1 MAEHKKLSM
10 LVKLDDGQTYTLG
23 GDGADNAV
31 TLDTEQT
38 ITGLKTFDKLPQS
51 SVEPK
56 ADADLITKGYADG
69 HYLPVD
75 TKPHKYDILVKM
87 KHDGTSWVGFSDF
100 SVRLRDGTRLDI
112 KHIENQSATT
122 ATKPVKA
129 VFKTVKDLKA
139 PIEAPK
145 QQAATFFDT
154 YDLEAGEFTGTVS
167 FYKVV
172 GKFGPAQ
179 NDINPWY
186 VYVGNGNANNYDGIY
201 AVSIDNLDKPL
212 LGVNLKFGDAHNG
225 YTYTCTQCGV
235 VFTVDGS
242 ALEVAYDGDMA
253 NGVETTIEYPINAQS
268 MIGVVKVDNAQE
280 ITGAKTFT
288 QNVTVTAKPKE
299 ATDVATVG
307 YVSGLLNAKAPY
319 DVTLDFKVE
328 DDTDGG
334 WVVYSNMEINLDNGK
349 KLKCIHIDN
358 TSPTSASAPV
368 KAVFKAIPATEAIN
382 AAPTEQAP
390 TFFDTYQLQD
400 EEYLGTL
407 TYGHIL
413 NSQLQDY
420 ASYKGPFHTNQYGT
434 TCTIK
439 EATQLRISISE
450 LPAAVSKVSLQF
462 SSSYLPKTFK
472 ASLSG
477 VGMDVTSNVLTN
489 PSGNTPLELL
499 FDVVKLTGLVTL
511 DTAQTITGAKTF
523 EKLPKSEATPKD
535 DADLITKAYLDAALG
550 SLSEIPDVP
559 VKHTE
564 VLMRVMQDNANAA
577 WACFNHMKFFTR
589 SGKTVQPLYIENT
602 DPNKADTPIQ
612 VVYTL
617 ADSSASGTY
626 QDKSF
631 FDSYSLKAGEFKGT
645 ITFSKLCDA
654 NWETHTTST
663 YWNPYNIYAAYDKT
677 DVDEVRDYLKFTF
690 EKLPSMLGKVE
701 FTNGDPNNQN
711 GYVFKE
717 VGFVV
722 TADAYAFTS
731 KMLTKGD
738 DHLDRGSTHTVEFEY
753 KEASGPLPANLV
765 TLDTEQEITALK
777 TFKVLPQSEA
787 VPADDKDLVN
797 KKYVDEKVGAG
808 GGTGGAG
815 GNAPTT
821 YNILLKMKNN
831 AAPVAFS
838 KFNVRL
844 RDGTRLDLKY
854 IENGTMSSTT
864 TPLKAVWTVVKDL
877 GSQIANPQWKAKDF
891 FTSYSLGENEYTGSV
906 SPYKVVGEISPHA
919 RNCYPWAIY
928 ASEYST
934 LSYDGFYGVS
944 IDNLD
949 KPLLGINFKFGDDTA
964 ATTYTCE
971 QCGAVFSTSLGSVE
985 VMYSGSMA
993 NAADATIELSPK
1005 SGIIT
1010 GYVSISEEETITGLK
1025 HFDKLPKSNALAKA
1039 HDDLVTKAYL
1049 DKVLTPPNDYRVSL
1063 FLTPK
1068 PDNLTH
1074 NGFTRVSFSL
1084 SNGLFLVPKYVENGN
1099 PDNVESNRII
1109 YEMVNKV
1116 PARLNYSTVDSST
1129 MYQHLNK
1136 MQDNWVSGAIHYGW
1150 ALDPNCQ
1157 KNGTGSDPFSTVR
1170 AIVKEAK
1177 RTNVMAFSFNKLSYA
1192 VASIDGTLGSGSGT
1206 NWYAASY
1213 EAVLTSNA
1221 ENYSSGVL
1229 ETASLKGNDAF
1240 SLKFSGSIT
1249 SVMYTNKE
1257 QTVTAKKS
1265 FTVLPQ
1271 STALPKDAADFVN
1284 KSYVDNAIVPN
1295 LTGYE
1300 VTIYGKTTKAGTKL
1314 GFGKL
1319 RLFLE
1324 NGARLYPRAT
1334 DYSTTKPAN
1343 TYQDMRWVW
1352 SLDNYTAASVLQ
1364 EDPEPELMDNPTA
1377 TKYVLK
1383 ENDFDG
1389 KVTYAHKLGKFTISS
1404 NDRPM
1409 AAETSGMT
1417 FTATADTEQPLIR
1430 FTITGALPAITK
1442 VELTTSSDAATNTA
1456 ASYRAEVRAI
1466 GATKKQVSKDIAVTG
1481 QSQLISMEVA
1491 SAFEPN
1497 PYYLDI
1503 YTDQLARGVKTFDA
1517 IPVIRKDA
1525 DALGGGVANTPALL
1539 GDLAGKL
1546 ALAMPK
1552 KYDILFK
1559 TGYTENKR
1567 NHGGSVWYYSY
1578 TTTLRLSNMKLSI
1591 RDPKTLESKELYL
1604 KGVIGSANASKGV
1617 LSLTKPASYPDASS
1631 VQVLDSQYQLQEGE
1645 YFATLSAQGGTLKKL
1660 FVEASSDDWYTTTTS
1675 EDRSPGR
1682 GTELACYLTLE
1693 NCPLVTSWSV
1703 ANSNSSQFKFRD
1715 DAVKVYGATTEGTKA
1730 GQSFSGVNWAAVAN
1744 DVNVEVLDLVSLI
1757 ASMQARI
1764 KALEDAAPKP
1774 QYKLIGVI
1782 L

>member
-1 MAEHKKLSM
+1 MAEFIKSSTEVILHQPSGGDWDVYSQSASIYFINLVMHIKGVDGAKELKLKKYHTKSQGETYFLLSTSPDVDSNAATDDAAILTQDLAEDEYRVCAYAQKVQKNDSISSEYSLIKPATSGYGGYRWQLKSRNADGRHTKVVFDAAKVPTLVSVKCGMWGQDQYGNSCTPFVIEVNGFTAQTSRFHTGNYVGEATLNVPLPLNM
-10 LVKLDDGQTYTLG
+10 LVKRDDGLLYTLG
-23 GDGADNAV
+23 GAGAGGGNFV
-31 TLDTEQT
+31 TTDKEQL
-38 ITGLKTFDKLPQS
+38 ITGKKTFSKVPQ
-51 SVEPK
+51 
-56 ADADLITKGYADG
+56 
-69 HYLPVD
+69 
-75 TKPHKYDILVKM
+75 
-87 KHDGTSWVGFSDF
+87 
-100 SVRLRDGTRLDI
+100 
-112 KHIENQSATT
+112 
-122 ATKPVKA
+122 
-129 VFKTVKDLKA
+129 
-139 PIEAPK
+139 
-145 QQAATFFDT
+145 
-154 YDLEAGEFTGTVS
+154 
-167 FYKVV
+167 
-172 GKFGPAQ
+172 
-179 NDINPWY
+179 
-186 VYVGNGNANNYDGIY
+186 
-201 AVSIDNLDKPL
+201 
-212 LGVNLKFGDAHNG
+212 
-225 YTYTCTQCGV
+225 
-235 VFTVDGS
+235 
-242 ALEVAYDGDMA
+242 
-253 NGVETTIEYPINAQS
+253 
-268 MIGVVKVDNAQE
+268 
-280 ITGAKTFT
+280 
-288 QNVTVTAKPKE
+288 VTAKP
-299 ATDVATVG
+299 AAPNDVATVG

-358 TSPTSASAPV
+358 TQPTSANAPV
-368 KAVFKAIPATEAIN
+368 KAVFKAIPATEVIN
-382 AAPTEQAP
+382 AAPAEQAP

-413 NSQLQDY
+413 NPALSDY

-450 LPAAVSKVSLQF
+450 LPAAVSKVSLKF
-462 SSSYLPKTFK
+462 DGSYLPKTFK

-523 EKLPKSEATPKD
+523 EKLPKINGDAVELNDAVNLESLNKFLGMKPPYDVDVIVSCNPIGSGNYSAFGAIFEPKFK
-535 DADLITKAYLDAALG
+535 L
-550 SLSEIPDVP
+550 
-559 VKHTE
+559 
-564 VLMRVMQDNANAA
+564 AN
-577 WACFNHMKFFTR
+577 
-589 SGKTVQPLYIENT
+589 GKQIKCIYTDNT
-602 DPNKADTPIQ
+602 DPGK
-612 VVYTL
+612 
-617 ADSSASGTY
+617 ASGPVKSVFKLVEAAEAFAPATG
-626 QDKSF
+626 KESSF
-631 FDSYSLKAGEFKGT
+631 FDSYDLQEGEFFGT
-645 ITFSKLCDA
+645 ITYLQHLNSGWTANDTYYKNPFLHYSYGGTRSDNEVKPLIKFSFSGL
-654 NWETHTTST
+654 TSLIT
-663 YWNPYNIYAAYDKT
+663 
-677 DVDEVRDYLKFTF
+677 EVVLSRSNGGADYPQSTKVTLKIG
-690 EKLPSMLGKVE
+690 E
-701 FTNGDPNNQN
+701 
-711 GYVFKE
+711 
-717 VGFVV
+717 
-722 TADAYAFTS
+722 TS
-731 KMLTKGD
+731 KD
-738 DHLDRGSTHTVEFEY
+738 AVYESQLDLNHVFPFSSTGWLDY
-753 KEASGPLPANLV
+753 V
-765 TLDTEQEITALK
+765 TLSTKQNINALK

-808 GGTGGAG
+808 GGTGGAS

-821 YNILLKMKNN
+821 YNILLKLKNN

-877 GSQIANPQWKAKDF
+877 GSQIAQPQWKAKDF

-906 SPYKVVGEISPHA
+906 SPYKVVGEITPNTSK
-919 RNCYPWAIY
+919 CIPWLLY
-928 ASEYST
+928 ASQYAT

-964 ATTYTCE
+964 ATTYSCE

-993 NAADATIELSPK
+993 NAADATIELSTK

-1084 SNGLFLVPKYVENGN
+1084 SNGLFLVPKYVENGY

-1116 PARLNYSTVDSST
+1116 PARLNYNTVDSNT

-1221 ENYSSGVL
+1221 EDYSSGVL

-1284 KSYVDNAIVPN
+1284 KAYVDNAIVPN

-1364 EDPEPELMDNPTA
+1364 ADPEPELMDNPTA

-1567 NHGGSVWYYSY
+1567 NHGGGVWYYSY

-1631 VQVLDSQYQLQEGE
+1631 VQVLDYQYQLQEGE

-1675 EDRSPGR
+1675 EDRFPGR

-1774 QYKLIGVI
+1774 
-1782 L
+1782 

>member
-1 MAEHKKLSM
+1 MAEFIKSSTEVILHQPSGGDWDVYSSTASIYLINLVMHIKGVDGAKELKLKKYHTKSQGETYFLLSTSPDVDSNNATDDAAILTQDLAEDEYRVCAYAQKVQKNDSISSEYSLIKPATSGYGGYRWQLKSRNADGRHTKVVFDAAKVPTLVSVKCGMWGQDQYGSSCTPFVIEVNGFTAETRRFHTGNYVGEATLNVPLPLNM
-10 LVKLDDGQTYTLG
+10 LVKRDDGLLYTLG
-23 GDGADNAV
+23 GAGAGGGNFVTTDKEQLITGKKTFSKVPQVTAKPAAPNDVATVGYVSGQLNAKAPYDVTLDFKVEDDTDGGWVVYSNMEINLDNGKKLKCIHIDNTQPTSANAPVKAVFKAIPATEAINAAPTEQAPTFFDTYQLQDEEYLGTLTYGHILNSQLQDYASYKGPFHTNQYGTTCTIKEATQLRISISELPAAVSKVSLKFDASYLPKTFKASLSGVGMDVTSNVLTNPSGNTPLELLFDVVKLTGLV
-31 TLDTEQT
+31 TLDTAQT

-145 QQAATFFDT
+145 QQAATFFDS
-154 YDLEAGEFTGTVS
+154 YKLEAGEFTGTVS
-167 FYKVV
+167 FYKAA
-172 GKFGPAQ
+172 GKFSPAQ

-212 LGVNLKFGDAHNG
+212 LGVNFKFGDAHNG
-225 YTYTCTQCGV
+225 YSYTCLQCGV

-242 ALEVAYDGDMA
+242 ALEVAYDGDMSNA
-253 NGVETTIEYPINAQS
+253 FETTIEYPINAQS
-268 MIGVVKVDNAQE
+268 MIG
-280 ITGAKTFT
+280 F
-288 QNVTVTAKPKE
+288 VTV
-299 ATDVATVG
+299 
-307 YVSGLLNAKAPY
+307 
-319 DVTLDFKVE
+319 
-328 DDTDGG
+328 
-334 WVVYSNMEINLDNGK
+334 
-349 KLKCIHIDN
+349 
-358 TSPTSASAPV
+358 
-368 KAVFKAIPATEAIN
+368 
-382 AAPTEQAP
+382 
-390 TFFDTYQLQD
+390 
-400 EEYLGTL
+400 
-407 TYGHIL
+407 
-413 NSQLQDY
+413 
-420 ASYKGPFHTNQYGT
+420 
-434 TCTIK
+434 
-439 EATQLRISISE
+439 
-450 LPAAVSKVSLQF
+450 
-462 SSSYLPKTFK
+462 
-472 ASLSG
+472 
-477 VGMDVTSNVLTN
+477 
-489 PSGNTPLELL
+489 
-499 FDVVKLTGLVTL
+499 
-511 DTAQTITGAKTF
+511 
-523 EKLPKSEATPKD
+523 
-535 DADLITKAYLDAALG
+535 
-550 SLSEIPDVP
+550 
-559 VKHTE
+559 
-564 VLMRVMQDNANAA
+564 
-577 WACFNHMKFFTR
+577 
-589 SGKTVQPLYIENT
+589 
-602 DPNKADTPIQ
+602 
-612 VVYTL
+612 
-617 ADSSASGTY
+617 
-626 QDKSF
+626 
-631 FDSYSLKAGEFKGT
+631 
-645 ITFSKLCDA
+645 
-654 NWETHTTST
+654 
-663 YWNPYNIYAAYDKT
+663 
-677 DVDEVRDYLKFTF
+677 
-690 EKLPSMLGKVE
+690 
-701 FTNGDPNNQN
+701 
-711 GYVFKE
+711 
-717 VGFVV
+717 
-722 TADAYAFTS
+722 
-731 KMLTKGD
+731 
-738 DHLDRGSTHTVEFEY
+738 
-753 KEASGPLPANLV
+753 
-765 TLDTEQEITALK
+765 DTEQEITALK

-808 GGTGGAG
+808 GGTGGAS

-877 GSQIANPQWKAKDF
+877 GSQIAQPQWKAKDF

-906 SPYKVVGEISPHA
+906 SPYKVVGEISPHT
-919 RNCYPWAIY
+919 RQCYPWALY
-928 ASEYST
+928 ASQYST

-985 VMYSGSMA
+985 VMYSGSMD

-1116 PARLNYSTVDSST
+1116 PARLNYNTVDSNT

-1221 ENYSSGVL
+1221 EDYSSGVL

-1284 KSYVDNAIVPN
+1284 KAYVDNAIVPN

-1364 EDPEPELMDNPTA
+1364 ADPEPELMDNPTA

-1404 NDRPM
+1404 YDRPM
-1409 AAETSGMT
+1409 SAETSGMT

-1546 ALAMPK
+1546 ALAVPK
-1552 KYDILFK
+1552 KYDILFR
-1559 TGYTENKR
+1559 TGYTEHKR

-1578 TTTLRLSNMKLSI
+1578 TTSLRLSSMKLSI

-1604 KGVIGSANASKGV
+1604 KGVIGAANASKGV

-1645 YFATLSAQGGTLKKL
+1645 YFATLSAQGGSLKKL
-1660 FVEASSDDWYTTTTS
+1660 FVEPSSDDWYTTTTS
-1675 EDRSPGR
+1675 EDRFPGS
-1682 GTELACYLTLE
+1682 GTELECHLTLE

-1703 ANSNSSQFKFRD
+1703 SNSNSSQFKFRD

-1730 GQSFSGVNWAAVAN
+1730 GQNFSGVNWATVAN

-1774 QYKLIGVI
+1774 QYKLIVVI

>member
-1 MAEHKKLSM
+1 MAEFIKSSTEVILHQPSGGDWDVYSSTASIYLINLVMHIKGVDGAKELKLKKYHTKSQGETYFLLSTSPDVDSNNATDDAAILTQDLAEDEYRVCAYAQKVQKNDSISSEYSLIKPATSGYGGYRWQLKSRNADGRHTKVVFDAAKVPTLVSVKCGMWGQDQYGNSCTPFVIEVNGFTAETRRFHTGNYVGEATLNVPLPLNM
-10 LVKLDDGQTYTLG
+10 LVKRDDGLLYTLG
-23 GDGADNAV
+23 GAGAGGGNFVTTDKEQLITGKKTFSKVPQVTAKPAAPNDVATVGYVSGQLNAKAPYDVTLDFKVEDDTDGGWVVYSNMEINLDNGKKLKCIHIDNTQPTSANAPVKAVFKAIPATEAINAAPTEQAPTFFDTYQLQDEEYLGTLTYGHILNSQLQDYASYKGPFHTNQYGTTCTIKEATQLRISISELPAAVSKVSLKFDASYLPKTFKASLSGVGMDVTSNVLTNPSGNTPLELLFDVVKLTGLV
-31 TLDTEQT
+31 TLDTAQT

-145 QQAATFFDT
+145 QQAATFFDS
-154 YDLEAGEFTGTVS
+154 YKLEAGEFTGTVS
-167 FYKVV
+167 FYKAA
-172 GKFGPAQ
+172 GKFSPAQ

-186 VYVGNGNANNYDGIY
+186 VYVGYGNANNYDGIY

-212 LGVNLKFGDAHNG
+212 LGVNFKFGDAHNG
-225 YTYTCTQCGV
+225 YSYTCLQCGV

-242 ALEVAYDGDMA
+242 ALEVAYDGDMSNA
-253 NGVETTIEYPINAQS
+253 FETTIEYPINAQS
-268 MIGVVKVDNAQE
+268 MIG
-280 ITGAKTFT
+280 F
-288 QNVTVTAKPKE
+288 VTV
-299 ATDVATVG
+299 
-307 YVSGLLNAKAPY
+307 
-319 DVTLDFKVE
+319 
-328 DDTDGG
+328 
-334 WVVYSNMEINLDNGK
+334 
-349 KLKCIHIDN
+349 
-358 TSPTSASAPV
+358 
-368 KAVFKAIPATEAIN
+368 
-382 AAPTEQAP
+382 
-390 TFFDTYQLQD
+390 
-400 EEYLGTL
+400 
-407 TYGHIL
+407 
-413 NSQLQDY
+413 
-420 ASYKGPFHTNQYGT
+420 
-434 TCTIK
+434 
-439 EATQLRISISE
+439 
-450 LPAAVSKVSLQF
+450 
-462 SSSYLPKTFK
+462 
-472 ASLSG
+472 
-477 VGMDVTSNVLTN
+477 
-489 PSGNTPLELL
+489 
-499 FDVVKLTGLVTL
+499 
-511 DTAQTITGAKTF
+511 
-523 EKLPKSEATPKD
+523 
-535 DADLITKAYLDAALG
+535 
-550 SLSEIPDVP
+550 
-559 VKHTE
+559 
-564 VLMRVMQDNANAA
+564 
-577 WACFNHMKFFTR
+577 
-589 SGKTVQPLYIENT
+589 
-602 DPNKADTPIQ
+602 
-612 VVYTL
+612 
-617 ADSSASGTY
+617 
-626 QDKSF
+626 
-631 FDSYSLKAGEFKGT
+631 
-645 ITFSKLCDA
+645 
-654 NWETHTTST
+654 
-663 YWNPYNIYAAYDKT
+663 
-677 DVDEVRDYLKFTF
+677 
-690 EKLPSMLGKVE
+690 
-701 FTNGDPNNQN
+701 
-711 GYVFKE
+711 
-717 VGFVV
+717 
-722 TADAYAFTS
+722 
-731 KMLTKGD
+731 
-738 DHLDRGSTHTVEFEY
+738 
-753 KEASGPLPANLV
+753 
-765 TLDTEQEITALK
+765 DTEQEITALK

-808 GGTGGAG
+808 GGTGGAS

-831 AAPVAFS
+831 AAAVAFS

-854 IENGTMSSTT
+854 IENGKMSSTT

-906 SPYKVVGEISPHA
+906 SPYKVVGEISPHT
-919 RNCYPWAIY
+919 RNCYPWALY
-928 ASEYST
+928 ASQYST

-985 VMYSGSMA
+985 VMYSGSMD

-1116 PARLNYSTVDSST
+1116 PARLNYSTVDSNT

-1170 AIVKEAK
+1170 AVVKEAK

-1221 ENYSSGVL
+1221 EDYSSGVL

-1284 KSYVDNAIVPN
+1284 KAYVDNAIVPN

-1364 EDPEPELMDNPTA
+1364 ADPEPELMDNPTA
-1377 TKYVLK
+1377 TQYVLK

-1404 NDRPM
+1404 YDRPM

-1430 FTITGALPAITK
+1430 FTITGAFPAITK

-1456 ASYRAEVRAI
+1456 ASYRTEVRAI

-1567 NHGGSVWYYSY
+1567 NHGGGVWYYSY

-1675 EDRSPGR
+1675 EDRFPGS
-1682 GTELACYLTLE
+1682 GTELECCLTLE

-1703 ANSNSSQFKFRD
+1703 SNSNSSQFKFRD

-1730 GQSFSGVNWAAVAN
+1730 GQSFSGVNWATVAN

-1774 QYKLIGVI
+1774 QYKLIVVI

>member
-51 SVEPK
+51 SVKPANDHDLVNKVYVDALKPKLKTTVMLNVESESTGWAAFHSIKFSTTTGKFIEPVYLEDTLTSTAVEPLK
-56 ADADLITKGYADG
+56 FVFKLADSFTGNATAKNKDFFKDYQLKDG
-69 HYLPVD
+69 EYFGSFTPSHLLEARWSTHTSNQQANPFSNYLAYLTTGPNSVLPFLEYQFD
-75 TKPHKYDILVKM
+75 GLSDELKQVEFDI
-87 KHDGTSWVGFSDF
+87 G
-100 SVRLRDGTRLDI
+100 DI
-112 KHIENQSATT
+112 YNSNNYP
-122 ATKPVKA
+122 PVKFQF
-129 VFKTVKDLKA
+129 V
-139 PIEAPK
+139 
-145 QQAATFFDT
+145 
-154 YDLEAGEFTGTVS
+154 VS
-167 FYKVV
+167 
-172 GKFGPAQ
+172 
-179 NDINPWY
+179 
-186 VYVGNGNANNYDGIY
+186 
-201 AVSIDNLDKPL
+201 
-212 LGVNLKFGDAHNG
+212 
-225 YTYTCTQCGV
+225 
-235 VFTVDGS
+235 
-242 ALEVAYDGDMA
+242 
-253 NGVETTIEYPINAQS
+253 
-268 MIGVVKVDNAQE
+268 
-280 ITGAKTFT
+280 TGAKEFTSKVYTRAADSIGQGSHHTVEFKLKALEYVTLDTKQEIAGSKTFSE
-288 QNVTVTAKPKE
+288 NIKVTAKPKE

-358 TSPTSASAPV
+358 TQPTSANAPV
-368 KAVFKAIPATEAIN
+368 KAVFKAIPATEVIN
-382 AAPTEQAP
+382 AAPAEQAP

-439 EATQLRISISE
+439 EATQLRITISG
-450 LPAAVSKVSLQF
+450 LPAAVSKVSLKF
-462 SSSYLPKTFK
+462 DSSYLPKTFK

-511 DTAQTITGAKTF
+511 DTAQTITGVKTF
-523 EKLPKSEATPKD
+523 EKLPKSKGSLPTDFYELVNKGYV
-535 DADLITKAYLDAALG
+535 DALVKNAQLIRLYLKADSDGTASNPCFCGYHDLRMTLANGKHLVPLYLDQTYPADTNKPVQCVFKVADTAYTAHSVQLQAPEWFKTYQLKKDEVYGWVSYANILNSDKVVTDHAYHTQDKPFDNYLVKEFGATKLSPALALELIG
-550 SLSEIPDVP
+550 LSSPVKTISLVTGDTQNSGYYIPSEIKAECLLNFSTYVS
-559 VKHTE
+559 KT
-564 VLMRVMQDNANAA
+564 
-577 WACFNHMKFFTR
+577 FTKDTD
-589 SGKTVQPLYIENT
+589 SITENT
-602 DPNKADTPIQ
+602 PISISFDAIEEDNESPN
-612 VVYTL
+612 
-617 ADSSASGTY
+617 
-626 QDKSF
+626 F
-631 FDSYSLKAGEFKGT
+631 
-645 ITFSKLCDA
+645 
-654 NWETHTTST
+654 
-663 YWNPYNIYAAYDKT
+663 
-677 DVDEVRDYLKFTF
+677 
-690 EKLPSMLGKVE
+690 
-701 FTNGDPNNQN
+701 
-711 GYVFKE
+711 
-717 VGFVV
+717 
-722 TADAYAFTS
+722 
-731 KMLTKGD
+731 
-738 DHLDRGSTHTVEFEY
+738 
-753 KEASGPLPANLV
+753 V
-765 TLDTEQEITALK
+765 TLNTQQELTALK

-808 GGTGGAG
+808 GGTGGAS

-906 SPYKVVGEISPHA
+906 SPYKVVGEISPHT
-919 RNCYPWAIY
+919 RNCYPWALY

-993 NAADATIELSPK
+993 NAADATIELSTK

-1116 PARLNYSTVDSST
+1116 PARLNYNTVDSNT

-1284 KSYVDNAIVPN
+1284 KAYVDNAIVPN

-1364 EDPEPELMDNPTA
+1364 ADPEPELMDNPTA

-1466 GATKKQVSKDIAVTG
+1466 GATKKQVSQDIAVTG

-1497 PYYLDI
+1497 PYYLDV
-1503 YTDQLARGVKTFDA
+1503 YNDQLARGVKTFDA

-1546 ALAMPK
+1546 ALAVPK

-1559 TGYTENKR
+1559 TGYTEHKR

-1578 TTTLRLSNMKLSI
+1578 TTSLRLSSMKLSI

-1645 YFATLSAQGGTLKKL
+1645 YFATLSAQGGSLKKL
-1660 FVEASSDDWYTTTTS
+1660 FVEPSSDDWYTTTTS
-1675 EDRSPGR
+1675 EDRFPGS
-1682 GTELACYLTLE
+1682 GTELECHLTLE
-1693 NCPLVTSWSV
+1693 NCPLVTTWSV
-1703 ANSNSSQFKFRD
+1703 SNSNSSQFKFRD

-1730 GQSFSGVNWAAVAN
+1730 GQSFSGVNWASVAN

-1774 QYKLIGVI
+1774 
-1782 L
+1782 

>member
-51 SVEPK
+51 SAKPANDHDLVNKVYVDALKPKLKTTVMLNVESESTGWAAFHSIKFSTTTGKFIEPVYLEDTLTSTAVEPLKFVFKLADSFTGNATAKNKDFFKDYQLKDGEYFGSFTPSHLLEARWSTHTSNQQANPFSNYLAYLTTGPNSVLPFLEYQFDGLSDELKQVEFDIGDIYNSNNYPPVKFQFVVSTGAKEFTSKVYTRAADSIGQGSHHTVEFKLK
-56 ADADLITKGYADG
+56 ALEYVT
-69 HYLPVD
+69 LD
-75 TKPHKYDILVKM
+75 TK
-87 KHDGTSWVGFSDF
+87 
-100 SVRLRDGTRLDI
+100 
-112 KHIENQSATT
+112 
-122 ATKPVKA
+122 
-129 VFKTVKDLKA
+129 
-139 PIEAPK
+139 
-145 QQAATFFDT
+145 
-154 YDLEAGEFTGTVS
+154 
-167 FYKVV
+167 
-172 GKFGPAQ
+172 
-179 NDINPWY
+179 
-186 VYVGNGNANNYDGIY
+186 
-201 AVSIDNLDKPL
+201 
-212 LGVNLKFGDAHNG
+212 
-225 YTYTCTQCGV
+225 
-235 VFTVDGS
+235 
-242 ALEVAYDGDMA
+242 
-253 NGVETTIEYPINAQS
+253 
-268 MIGVVKVDNAQE
+268 QE
-280 ITGAKTFT
+280 IAGSKTFT
-288 QNVTVTAKPKE
+288 QNIKVTAKPKE
-299 ATDVATVG
+299 STDVATVG

-358 TSPTSASAPV
+358 TQPTSANAPV

-382 AAPTEQAP
+382 AAPAEQAP

-439 EATQLRISISE
+439 EATQLRITISE

-462 SSSYLPKTFK
+462 ASSYLPKTFK

-523 EKLPKSEATPKD
+523 ETLPSSKTAPKKSSDLVNKSYVDKLKYPPATYTMTLFMKPRLQNYQGISEMIFRLQSGA
-535 DADLITKAYLDAALG
+535 
-550 SLSEIPDVP
+550 SL
-559 VKHTE
+559 K
-564 VLMRVMQDNANAA
+564 
-577 WACFNHMKFFTR
+577 
-589 SGKTVQPLYIENT
+589 PLYIEST
-602 DPNKADTPIQ
+602 DVATAKKSKIIYEITYDAMPAAIKPQRIEASALEKH
-612 VVYTL
+612 L
-617 ADSSASGTY
+617 AAM
-626 QDKSF
+626 QDNWV
-631 FDSYSLKAGEFKGT
+631 EGT
-645 ITFSKLCDA
+645 IEYAPSFHPDIFSESAVIDPFECYVPWCSGQTD
-654 NWETHTTST
+654 T
-663 YWNPYNIYAAYDKT
+663 YYKF
-677 DVDEVRDYLKFTF
+677 LKFTF
-690 EKLPSMLGKVE
+690 KGLEAPLSAVDAKIGSNMHDETRK
-701 FTNGDPNNQN
+701 PNAYKCTLSTLSASVNSDEHD
-711 GYVFKE
+711 VSAMPDDSPITIKFKDELSTLMYLDKAQE
-717 VGFVV
+717 V
-722 TADAYAFTS
+722 
-731 KMLTKGD
+731 
-738 DHLDRGSTHTVEFEY
+738 
-753 KEASGPLPANLV
+753 
-765 TLDTEQEITALK
+765 TALK

-808 GGTGGAG
+808 GGTGGAS

-821 YNILLKMKNN
+821 YNILLKLKNN

-877 GSQIANPQWKAKDF
+877 GSQIAQPQWKAKDF

-906 SPYKVVGEISPHA
+906 SPYKVVGEITPNTSK
-919 RNCYPWAIY
+919 CIPWLLY
-928 ASEYST
+928 ASQYAT

-964 ATTYTCE
+964 ATTYSCE

-993 NAADATIELSPK
+993 NAADATIELSTK

-1084 SNGLFLVPKYVENGN
+1084 SNGLFLVPKYVENGY

-1116 PARLNYSTVDSST
+1116 PARLNYNTVDSNT

-1221 ENYSSGVL
+1221 EDYSSGVL

-1284 KSYVDNAIVPN
+1284 KAYVDNAIVPN

-1364 EDPEPELMDNPTA
+1364 ADPEPELMDNPTA

-1567 NHGGSVWYYSY
+1567 NHGGGVWYYSY

-1675 EDRSPGR
+1675 EDRFPGR

-1730 GQSFSGVNWAAVAN
+1730 GQSFSGVNWATVAN

-1774 QYKLIGVI
+1774 
-1782 L
+1782 

>member
-100 SVRLRDGTRLDI
+100 SVRLRDGTRLDV

-122 ATKPVKA
+122 ATQPVKA
-129 VFKTVKDLKA
+129 VFKTVKDLNA
-139 PIEAPK
+139 RIEAPT
-145 QQAATFFDT
+145 QQPATFFDS
-154 YDLEAGEFTGTVS
+154 YSLEAGEFTGTVS

-172 GKFGPAQ
+172 GNFGPASY
-179 NDINPWY
+179 DINPWY
-186 VYVGNGNANNYDGIY
+186 VYVGYGNGNNYDGIY

-212 LGVNLKFGDAHNG
+212 LGVNFKFGDAH
-225 YTYTCTQCGV
+225 TSSSYTCLQCGV

-242 ALEVAYDGDMA
+242 ALEVAYDGDMSNA
-253 NGVETTIEYPINAQS
+253 FETTIEYPINAQS
-268 MIGVVKVDNAQE
+268 MIGVVTLDTEQT
-280 ITGAKTFT
+280 ISGAKTFEKLPKSDAVPADANELVNKAYVDALKPKLKT
-288 QNVTVTAKPKE
+288 TVMLNVESYTTNWAAFNSIKFSTTTGKFIEPVYLEDTVTFTAVEPLKFVFKLADSFTGNATAKNKDFFKDYQLKDGEYFGSFTPSHLLEARWSTHEYNRQANPFSNYLAYLTTGPNSVLPFLEYQFDGLSDELKQVAFTIGDIYNSNAYPPEKFQFIVNTDAKEFTSKIYTKDDDRIGRGSSHTVEFKLKALGYVTLDTKQEIAGSKTFSENIKVTAKPKE

-349 KLKCIHIDN
+349 KLKCIHLDN
-358 TSPTSASAPV
+358 TQPTSANAPV

-434 TCTIK
+434 TCTIA

-450 LPAAVSKVSLQF
+450 LPAAVSKVSLKF
-462 SSSYLPKTFK
+462 DSSYLPKTFK
-472 ASLSG
+472 ASMSG
-477 VGMDVTSNVLTN
+477 VGIDVTSNVLTN

-523 EKLPKSEATPKD
+523 DKLPKSSVEP
-535 DADLITKAYLDAALG
+535 
-550 SLSEIPDVP
+550 
-559 VKHTE
+559 
-564 VLMRVMQDNANAA
+564 
-577 WACFNHMKFFTR
+577 
-589 SGKTVQPLYIENT
+589 T
-602 DPNKADTPIQ
+602 D
-612 VVYTL
+612 
-617 ADSSASGTY
+617 
-626 QDKSF
+626 
-631 FDSYSLKAGEFKGT
+631 
-645 ITFSKLCDA
+645 
-654 NWETHTTST
+654 
-663 YWNPYNIYAAYDKT
+663 
-677 DVDEVRDYLKFTF
+677 
-690 EKLPSMLGKVE
+690 
-701 FTNGDPNNQN
+701 
-711 GYVFKE
+711 
-717 VGFVV
+717 
-722 TADAYAFTS
+722 
-731 KMLTKGD
+731 
-738 DHLDRGSTHTVEFEY
+738 
-753 KEASGPLPANLV
+753 
-765 TLDTEQEITALK
+765 DTE
-777 TFKVLPQSEA
+777 
-787 VPADDKDLVN
+787 LVN

-808 GGTGGAG
+808 GGTGG

-831 AAPVAFS
+831 AGAVAFS

-877 GSQIANPQWKAKDF
+877 GSQIAQPQWKAQDF
-891 FTSYSLGENEYTGSV
+891 FASYSLGENEYTGSV
-906 SPYKVVGEISPHA
+906 SPYKVVGEITPHT
-919 RNCYPWAIY
+919 RECYPWAIY
-928 ASEYST
+928 ASQYST

-964 ATTYTCE
+964 ATTYNCE

-993 NAADATIELSPK
+993 NAADATIELSTK

-1074 NGFTRVSFSL
+1074 NGFTRISFSL

-1116 PARLNYSTVDSST
+1116 PARLNYNTVDSNT

-1177 RTNVMAFSFNKLSYA
+1177 STNVMAFSFNKLSYA

-1206 NWYAASY
+1206 SWYAASY

-1229 ETASLKGNDAF
+1229 ETASLKGNDEF

-1271 STALPKDAADFVN
+1271 STVLPKDAADFVN
-1284 KSYVDNAIVPN
+1284 KAYVDNAIVPN

-1364 EDPEPELMDNPTA
+1364 ADPEPELMDNPTA

-1404 NDRPM
+1404 YDRPM
-1409 AAETSGMT
+1409 SAETSGMT

-1430 FTITGALPAITK
+1430 FTIIGALPAITK

-1466 GATKKQVSKDIAVTG
+1466 GATKKQVSTDIAVTG

-1567 NHGGSVWYYSY
+1567 NHGGGVWYYSY

-1675 EDRSPGR
+1675 EDRFPGR

-1703 ANSNSSQFKFRD
+1703 SNSNSSQFKFRD

-1774 QYKLIGVI
+1774 QYKLIVVI